1 MKSKLLIWILFL
13 PLFLFFLVMF
23 QVEVS
28 VYSLLPPEQGG
39 MSFWIELKNVWYR
52 SVWFYALLVTI
63 SVLLYFSL
71 MVLQNV

>member
-1 MKSKLLIWILFL
+1 MKSKLLIWILFF

-63 SVLLYFSL
+63 SVLLYFSFL
-71 MVLQNV
+71 KKRE

>member
-63 SVLLYFSL
+63 SVLLYFSFL
-71 MVLQNV
+71 KKRE